1 MQMKKKYTDAQSYF
15 QDWAQ
20 VKKKEVQDMEK
31 SMRENPLYQK
41 EVNPMDDYETCSER
55 FHFIL
60 RKGLSEKE
68 WKAYQKS
75 IGQDR
80 LRIWAMFMNENPDY
94 DYHYFLNLLK
104 FKLEWIIFYWENFGH
119 LARAEQDISRMRI
132 ATKLLDIIMD
142 ENSETPIPY
151 VNMRNKHRFRV
162 YHKSQDIYEIDSEL
176 EVRFRKAYCLFF
188 RFLEY
193 HLLGWWD

>member
-1 MQMKKKYTDAQSYF
+1 MGTNQ
-15 QDWAQ
+15 
-20 VKKKEVQDMEK
+20 KERSAEYG
-31 SMRENPLYQK
+31 RIHEENPLYQK
-41 EVNPMDDYETCSER
+41 EVNPIEDNETCSER

-68 WKAYQKS
+68 WRVYQKG
-75 IGQDR
+75 IRQDR
-80 LRIWAMFMNENPDY
+80 LRIWAMYINENPDY

-132 ATKLLDIIMD
+132 ATKLLDIIMN
-142 ENSETPIPY
+142 ENSDASIPY

-162 YHKSQDIYEIDSEL
+162 YHKSQGMYKIDSEY

>member
-1 MQMKKKYTDAQSYF
+1 MKKKHIDVQSYF

-20 VKKKEVQDMEK
+20 AKRKEVQDMEK
-31 SMRENPLYQK
+31 SMRENPLYQ
-41 EVNPMDDYETCSER
+41 NWSER

-60 RKGLSEKE
+60 HKGLSEKE
-68 WKAYQKS
+68 WKAYQKG
-75 IGQDR
+75 IRKDR
-80 LRIWAMFMNENPDY
+80 LRMWTIFINENPDY

-119 LARAEQDISRMRI
+119 LACAEHDISRMRI
-132 ATKLLDIIMD
+132 ATKLLDIIMN
-142 ENSETPIPY
+142 ENPDAPIPY
-151 VNMRNKHRFRV
+151 VNMRNKYRFRV
-162 YHKSQDIYEIDSEL
+162 YHDSSEY

>member
-1 MQMKKKYTDAQSYF
+1 MKKKYTDAQSYF

-20 VKKKEVQDMEK
+20 IKKKEVQNMEE

-41 EVNPMDDYETCSER
+41 EVNPMDDDETWSKR

-68 WKAYQKS
+68 WKAYQKG
-75 IGQDR
+75 IRQDR

-119 LARAEQDISRMRI
+119 LARAEQDASRMRI
-132 ATKLLDIIMD
+132 ATRLLDIIMD
-142 ENSETPIPY
+142 ENSDAPTPY
-151 VNMRNKHRFRV
+151 VNMRNKHRFHV
-162 YHKSQDIYEIDSEL
+162 YHNSHSMHNEDSEY
-176 EVRFRKAYCLFF
+176 EVRSRKAYFLFF
-188 RFLEY
+188 KFLEY

>member
-1 MQMKKKYTDAQSYF
+1 MKKKYTDAQSYF

-20 VKKKEVQDMEK
+20 AKKKEVQNMEE
-31 SMRENPLYQK
+31 SMRGNPLYQK
-41 EVNPMDDYETCSER
+41 ETNPIEDDETWSER

-60 RKGLSEKE
+60 RKGLSEEE
-68 WKAYQKS
+68 WKAYQKN
-75 IGQDR
+75 IEQDR

-132 ATKLLDIIMD
+132 VTKLLDIIMN
-142 ENSETPIPY
+142 ENSDAPIPY
-151 VNMRNKHRFRV
+151 VNTRNKHRFCV
-162 YHKSQDIYEIDSEL
+162 YHKSPGMYEVDSKH

>member
-1 MQMKKKYTDAQSYF
+1 MKKKYTDAQFYF

-20 VKKKEVQDMEK
+20 TKKKEVQNMEE
-31 SMRENPLYQK
+31 SMRKNPLYQK
-41 EVNPMDDYETCSER
+41 EVNPIEDNETWSER

-68 WKAYQKS
+68 WRVYQKG
-75 IGQDR
+75 IRQDR
-80 LRIWAMFMNENPDY
+80 LRIWAMYINENPDY

-132 ATKLLDIIMD
+132 ATKLLDIIMN
-142 ENSETPIPY
+142 ENSDASIPY

-162 YHKSQDIYEIDSEL
+162 YHKSQGMYKIDSEY

>member
-1 MQMKKKYTDAQSYF
+1 MQIKKKYTDAQSYF

-20 VKKKEVQDMEK
+20 VKRKEVQNMEE
-31 SMRENPLYQK
+31 SMRKNPLYQK
-41 EVNPMDDYETCSER
+41 EVNPMDDDESWSEQ

-68 WKAYQKS
+68 WKAYQKG
-75 IGQDR
+75 IRKDR
-80 LRIWAMFMNENPDY
+80 LQIWAMFMNENPDY
-94 DYHYFLNLLK
+94 DYHFFLNLLK

-119 LARAEQDISRMRI
+119 LARAEHDISRMRI

-142 ENSETPIPY
+142 ENSEGSIPY

-162 YHKSQDIYEIDSEL
+162 YHKSQGMYETNSEY

>member
-1 MQMKKKYTDAQSYF
+1 MKKKYTDAQSYF

-20 VKKKEVQDMEK
+20 TKKKEVQNMEE
-31 SMRENPLYQK
+31 SMRKNPLYQK
-41 EVNPMDDYETCSER
+41 EVNPIEDNETWSER

-68 WKAYQKS
+68 WRVYQKG
-75 IGQDR
+75 IRQDR
-80 LRIWAMFMNENPDY
+80 LRIWAMYINENPDY

-132 ATKLLDIIMD
+132 ATKLLDIIMN
-142 ENSETPIPY
+142 ENSDASIPY

-162 YHKSQDIYEIDSEL
+162 YHKSQGMYKIDSEY

>member
-1 MQMKKKYTDAQSYF
+1 MKKKYTDAQSYF

-20 VKKKEVQDMEK
+20 AKKKEVQNMEE
-31 SMRENPLYQK
+31 SMRGNPLYQK
-41 EVNPMDDYETCSER
+41 ETNPIEDDETWSER

-60 RKGLSEKE
+60 RKGLSEEE
-68 WKAYQKS
+68 WKAYQKN
-75 IGQDR
+75 IEQDR

-132 ATKLLDIIMD
+132 ATRLLDIIMD
-142 ENSETPIPY
+142 ENSEGSIPY

-162 YHKSQDIYEIDSEL
+162 YHKSQGMYETNSEY

>member
-20 VKKKEVQDMEK
+20 VKRKEVQDMEK

-41 EVNPMDDYETCSER
+41 EVNPMDDDETCSER

-75 IGQDR
+75 IEQDR
-80 LRIWAMFMNENPDY
+80 LRIWAMFMDENPDY

-104 FKLEWIIFYWENFGH
+104 FKLEWMIFYWENFGH

-132 ATKLLDIIMD
+132 ATRLLDIIMD
-142 ENSETPIPY
+142 ENSDAPIPY
-151 VNMRNKHRFRV
+151 VNMKNKHRFRV
-162 YHKSQDIYEIDSEL
+162 YHKSQGMYNEDSEY
-176 EVRFRKAYCLFF
+176 EARFRKAYCLFF

>member
-1 MQMKKKYTDAQSYF
+1 MKKKYTDAQSYF

-20 VKKKEVQDMEK
+20 TKKKEVQNMEE
-31 SMRENPLYQK
+31 SMRKNPLYQK
-41 EVNPMDDYETCSER
+41 EVNPIEDNETSSER

-68 WKAYQKS
+68 WRVYQKG
-75 IGQDR
+75 IRQDR
-80 LRIWAMFMNENPDY
+80 LRIWAMYINENPDY

-132 ATKLLDIIMD
+132 ATKLLDIIMN
-142 ENSETPIPY
+142 ENSDASIPY

-162 YHKSQDIYEIDSEL
+162 YHKSQGMYKIDSEY

>member
-1 MQMKKKYTDAQSYF
+1 MKKKYADAQSYF

-20 VKKKEVQDMEK
+20 AKRKEMQDMEK

-41 EVNPMDDYETCSER
+41 EVNPMDDDETWSER

-68 WKAYQKS
+68 WKAYQKG
-75 IGQDR
+75 IRKDR
-80 LRIWAMFMNENPDY
+80 LQIWAVFMNENPDY

-119 LARAEQDISRMRI
+119 LARAEHDVSRMRI
-132 ATKLLDIIMD
+132 ATKLLDIIMN
-142 ENSETPIPY
+142 ENPDASIPY

-162 YHKSQDIYEIDSEL
+162 YHKSQGMYEIDSEY

>member
-1 MQMKKKYTDAQSYF
+1 MKKKHIDVQSYF

-20 VKKKEVQDMEK
+20 AKKKEVTAMEK

-41 EVNPMDDYETCSER
+41 EVNPMNDDEAWSEQ

-68 WKAYQKS
+68 WKTYRKS
-75 IGQDR
+75 INQDR
-80 LRIWAMFMNENPDY
+80 LRMWAMFMNENPDY
-94 DYHYFLNLLK
+94 DYHYFLNMLK
-104 FKLEWIIFYWENFGH
+104 FKLEWMIFYWENFGH

-132 ATKLLDIIMD
+132 ATRLLDIIMNGNPD
-142 ENSETPIPY
+142 VLTPH
-151 VNMRNKHRFRV
+151 VNMRNRHRFRI
-162 YHKSQDIYEIDSEL
+162 YHKSQGIYEIDSEYG
-176 EVRFRKAYCLFF
+176 VRFRKAYCLFF

>member
-1 MQMKKKYTDAQSYF
+1 MKKQYVDVQSYF
-15 QDWAQ
+15 ENWAQ
-20 VKKKEVQDMEK
+20 AKKAEVVAMEK

-41 EVNPMDDYETCSER
+41 EVNPMDDDEAWSER

-75 IGQDR
+75 IRQDR

-104 FKLEWIIFYWENFGH
+104 FKLEWIIFYWETFGH
-119 LARAEQDISRMRI
+119 LARAEYDISRMRI
-132 ATKLLDIIMD
+132 ATRLLDIIMN
-142 ENSETPIPY
+142 ENSDAPIPY
-151 VNMRNKHRFRV
+151 VNRRNKHRFRV
-162 YHKSQDIYEIDSEL
+162 YHKSQGIYEIDSEYGI
-176 EVRFRKAYCLFF
+176 RFRKAYCLFF

>member
-1 MQMKKKYTDAQSYF
+1 MKKKYTDAQSYF

-20 VKKKEVQDMEK
+20 TKKKEVQNMEE
-31 SMRENPLYQK
+31 SMRKNPLYQK
-41 EVNPMDDYETCSER
+41 EVNPIEDNETWSER

-68 WKAYQKS
+68 WRVYQKG
-75 IGQDR
+75 IRQDR
-80 LRIWAMFMNENPDY
+80 LRIWAMYINENPDY

-104 FKLEWIIFYWENFGH
+104 FKLEWIIFYRENFGH

-132 ATKLLDIIMD
+132 ATKLLDIIMN
-142 ENSETPIPY
+142 ENSDASIPY

-162 YHKSQDIYEIDSEL
+162 YHKSQGMYKIDSEY

>member
-1 MQMKKKYTDAQSYF
+1 MKKQYVDVQSYF
-15 QDWAQ
+15 QNWAQ
-20 VKKKEVQDMEK
+20 TKKKEVMEMEK

-41 EVNPMDDYETCSER
+41 KVDPMDDAWSEQ

-60 RKGLSEKE
+60 RKGLSETE
-68 WKAYQKS
+68 WKTYQND
-75 IGQDR
+75 IYRDHAQ
-80 LRIWAMFMNENPDY
+80 IWTMFMNENPDY

-104 FKLEWIIFYWENFGH
+104 FKLEWMIFYWENFSH
-119 LARAEQDISRMRI
+119 LARAEQDISRMRT
-132 ATKLLDIIMD
+132 ATNLLDIIMN
-142 ENSETPIPY
+142 ENSDAPIPY

-162 YHKSQDIYEIDSEL
+162 YHKSQDMYETDSEY

>member
-20 VKKKEVQDMEK
+20 VKRKEVQNMEE
-31 SMRENPLYQK
+31 SMRKNPLYQK
-41 EVNPMDDYETCSER
+41 EVNPKDDETWSER

-68 WKAYQKS
+68 WKAYQKN
-75 IGQDR
+75 IKQDR

-119 LARAEQDISRMRI
+119 LARVEQDISRMRI
-132 ATKLLDIIMD
+132 ATRLLDIIMN
-142 ENSETPIPY
+142 ENSDIPIPY
-151 VNMRNKHRFRV
+151 VNMRNKHRFRI
-162 YHKSQDIYEIDSEL
+162 YHDSQSMHNEDGEY

>member
-1 MQMKKKYTDAQSYF
+1 
-15 QDWAQ
+15 
-20 VKKKEVQDMEK
+20 MEE

-41 EVNPMDDYETCSER
+41 EVNPIEDNETWSER

-68 WKAYQKS
+68 WKAYQQS
-75 IGQDR
+75 IRQDR
-80 LRIWAMFMNENPDY
+80 LRIWAMFINENPDY

-104 FKLEWIIFYWENFGH
+104 FKLEWMIFYWENFGH

-132 ATKLLDIIMD
+132 ATRLLDIIMD
-142 ENSETPIPY
+142 ENSDAPIPY
-151 VNMRNKHRFRV
+151 VNMKNKHRFRV
-162 YHKSQDIYEIDSEL
+162 YQKSQDMYEIDSEY
-176 EVRFRKAYCLFF
+176 EVRFCKAYCLFF

>member
-1 MQMKKKYTDAQSYF
+1 MKKKYTDAQSYF

-20 VKKKEVQDMEK
+20 TKKKEVQNMEE
-31 SMRENPLYQK
+31 SMRKNPLYQK
-41 EVNPMDDYETCSER
+41 EVNPIEDNETWSER

-68 WKAYQKS
+68 WRVYQKG
-75 IGQDR
+75 IRQDR
-80 LRIWAMFMNENPDY
+80 LRIWAMYINENPDY

-132 ATKLLDIIMD
+132 ATKLLDIIMN
-142 ENSETPIPY
+142 ENSDASIPY
-151 VNMRNKHRFRV
+151 VNMRNKQRFRV
-162 YHKSQDIYEIDSEL
+162 YHKSQGMYKIDSEY

>member
-1 MQMKKKYTDAQSYF
+1 MKKKYTDAQSYF

-20 VKKKEVQDMEK
+20 TKKKEVQNMEE
-31 SMRENPLYQK
+31 SMRKNPLYQK
-41 EVNPMDDYETCSER
+41 EVNPIEDNETCSER

-68 WKAYQKS
+68 WRVYQKG
-75 IGQDR
+75 IRQDR
-80 LRIWAMFMNENPDY
+80 LRIWAMYINENPDY

-132 ATKLLDIIMD
+132 ATKLLDIIMN
-142 ENSETPIPY
+142 ENSDASIPY

-162 YHKSQDIYEIDSEL
+162 YHKSQGMYKIDSEY

>member
-20 VKKKEVQDMEK
+20 VKRKEVQDMEK

-41 EVNPMDDYETCSER
+41 EVNPMDDDETWSER

-75 IGQDR
+75 IRQDR

-119 LARAEQDISRMRI
+119 LARAEHDISRMRI

-142 ENSETPIPY
+142 ENSEGSIPY

-162 YHKSQDIYEIDSEL
+162 YHKSQGMYETNSEY

>member
-1 MQMKKKYTDAQSYF
+1 MKKKYPDAQSYF

-20 VKKKEVQDMEK
+20 TKKKEVQNMEE
-31 SMRENPLYQK
+31 SMRKNPLYQK
-41 EVNPMDDYETCSER
+41 EVNPIEDNETCSER

-68 WKAYQKS
+68 WRVYQKG
-75 IGQDR
+75 IRQDR
-80 LRIWAMFMNENPDY
+80 LRIWAMYINENPDY

-132 ATKLLDIIMD
+132 ATKLLDILMN
-142 ENSETPIPY
+142 ENSDASIPY

-162 YHKSQDIYEIDSEL
+162 YHKSQGMYKIDSEY

-193 HLLGWWD
+193 HLLGWLD

>member
-1 MQMKKKYTDAQSYF
+1 MKKQHIDVQSYF

-20 VKKKEVQDMEK
+20 AKKKEVRNMEK

-41 EVNPMDDYETCSER
+41 EVNPMDDGVSWSEQ

-68 WKAYQKS
+68 WKAYQKG
-75 IGQDR
+75 IRQDR
-80 LRIWAMFMNENPDY
+80 LRMWTMFMNENPDY

-119 LARAEQDISRMRI
+119 LARAEQDVGRKRT
-132 ATKLLDIIMD
+132 AANLLDIIMN
-142 ENSETPIPY
+142 ENSEASIPY

-162 YHKSQDIYEIDSEL
+162 YHKSPGMYEVDSKH

>member
-1 MQMKKKYTDAQSYF
+1 MKKKYADAQSYF

-20 VKKKEVQDMEK
+20 AKRKEVQDMEK

-41 EVNPMDDYETCSER
+41 EVNPMDADETWSER

-68 WKAYQKS
+68 WKAYQKG
-75 IGQDR
+75 IRKDR
-80 LRIWAMFMNENPDY
+80 LQIWAVFMNEN
-94 DYHYFLNLLK
+94 
-104 FKLEWIIFYWENFGH
+104 ENFGH
-119 LARAEQDISRMRI
+119 LARAEHDVSRMRI
-132 ATKLLDIIMD
+132 ATKLLDIIMN
-142 ENSETPIPY
+142 ENPDASIPY

-162 YHKSQDIYEIDSEL
+162 YHKSQGMYEIDSEY

>member
-1 MQMKKKYTDAQSYF
+1 MKKKYTDAQSYF

-20 VKKKEVQDMEK
+20 TKKKEVQNMEE
-31 SMRENPLYQK
+31 SMRKNPLYQK
-41 EVNPMDDYETCSER
+41 EVNPIEDNETWSER

-68 WKAYQKS
+68 WRVYQKG
-75 IGQDR
+75 IRQDR
-80 LRIWAMFMNENPDY
+80 LRIWAMYINENPDY

-104 FKLEWIIFYWENFGH
+104 FKLEWIIFYCENFGH

-132 ATKLLDIIMD
+132 ATKLLDIIMN
-142 ENSETPIPY
+142 ENSDASIPY

-162 YHKSQDIYEIDSEL
+162 YHKSQGMYKIDSEY

>member
-1 MQMKKKYTDAQSYF
+1 MKKKYADAQSYF

-20 VKKKEVQDMEK
+20 AKKKEVQNMEE
-31 SMRENPLYQK
+31 SMRGNPLYQK
-41 EVNPMDDYETCSER
+41 EVNPIEDDETWSER

-68 WKAYQKS
+68 WKAYQKG
-75 IGQDR
+75 IRKDR

-119 LARAEQDISRMRI
+119 LARAEHDISRMRI
-132 ATKLLDIIMD
+132 ATKLLDIIMN
-142 ENSETPIPY
+142 ENPDAPIPY
-151 VNMRNKHRFRV
+151 VNMKNKHRFRV
-162 YHKSQDIYEIDSEL
+162 YHDSQSMHNEDSEY

>member
-20 VKKKEVQDMEK
+20 VKRKEVQDMEK

-75 IGQDR
+75 IEQDR

-132 ATKLLDIIMD
+132 ATRLLDIIMD
-142 ENSETPIPY
+142 ENSEGSIPY

-162 YHKSQDIYEIDSEL
+162 YHKSQGMYETNSEY

>member
-1 MQMKKKYTDAQSYF
+1 MKKKYTDAQSYF

-20 VKKKEVQDMEK
+20 TKKKEVQNMEE
-31 SMRENPLYQK
+31 SMRKNPLYQK
-41 EVNPMDDYETCSER
+41 EVNPIEDNETWSER

-68 WKAYQKS
+68 WRVYQKG
-75 IGQDR
+75 IRQDR
-80 LRIWAMFMNENPDY
+80 LRIWAMYINENPDY

-104 FKLEWIIFYWENFGH
+104 FKLEWIIFYWENFGQ

-132 ATKLLDIIMD
+132 ATKLLDIIMN
-142 ENSETPIPY
+142 ENSDASIPY

-162 YHKSQDIYEIDSEL
+162 YHKSQGMYKIDSEY

>member
-20 VKKKEVQDMEK
+20 VKRKEVQDMEK

-41 EVNPMDDYETCSER
+41 EVNPMDDDETWSER

-75 IGQDR
+75 IEQDR
-80 LRIWAMFMNENPDY
+80 LQIWAMFMNENPDY

-104 FKLEWIIFYWENFGH
+104 FKLEWMIFYWENFGH
-119 LARAEQDISRMRI
+119 LARAEHDISRMRI

-142 ENSETPIPY
+142 ENSDAPIPY
-151 VNMRNKHRFRV
+151 VNMKNKHRFRV
-162 YHKSQDIYEIDSEL
+162 YHKSQDIYEIDSEH